1 MRLKLNVDKESLLF
15 SIVVVV
21 IYVLVFYRLL
31 VASYFSLIDLEPP
44 PPHLQFPSSTP
55 IDYYAHGAVSEIG
68 LGVYIYYYLS
78 LIFGSWN
85 LIKIF
90 AFIPFPVG
98 TISFYYVAKYFT
110 NDLKKSPLRIILR
123 YIVPFIYILN
133 LGTTQI
139 FYTGDSPTVL
149 LIYSFMPLVY
159 YLSYKIYKYKNLNYF
174 IILTIIV
181 SVLNV
186 LFYQAFYYAF
196 LFEVPIL
203 IIAIVD
209 SIKLH
214 FKSILLILLADV
226 IAFLSNVSQEIA
238 FELFVV
244 PAVSHISTFPVIEV
258 ASFPTFLLI
267 SIFIL
272 LVIFGVYEKNRLL
285 ISSTIPLG
293 LLLFIFTYFSITPVH
308 IPLIGSII
316 LSLTTFESKI
326 FMFAIGLISISL
338 IHVRIKKLFLFVI
351 LIIILSSF
359 LPSIAY
365 YPLHD
370 TYDLFTFNPVKYEV
384 NYTAL
389 STIYRYLSEHDPL
402 FTAMYSST
410 GTISPVYQSVIP
422 MISGVITNLSEENL
436 TLQGIK
442 YIISTQEL
450 NYSYLVLVYNVS
462 NEYYIYYN
470 EGFHGISYFLNG
482 TPANVK
488 LENGEIIGE
497 RNAVVLIYYNPYWT
511 NATDYNNY
519 ILLRGNIS
527 RFAYTTIQDFLMSID
542 VISLISP
549 FIILMLRKI
558 LNVI

>member
-1 MRLKLNVDKESLLF
+1 MRLKLNVDKESLFF
-15 SIVVVV
+15 SIVVIA

-44 PPHLQFPSSTP
+44 PPYLQFPSIAP

-78 LIFGSWN
+78 LVFGSWN
-85 LIKIF
+85 LIKVL

-110 NDLKKSPLRIILR
+110 KDLKNGPLRIILR
-123 YIVPFIYILN
+123 YIVPFIYVLN
-133 LGTTQI
+133 PGSAQI
-139 FYTGDSPTVL
+139 FYTGDSPSVL

-159 YLSYKIYKYKNLNYF
+159 YLSYKIYKYKNLNDF
-174 IILTIIV
+174 IILTIIT
-181 SVLNV
+181 SILNV

-196 LFEVPIL
+196 IFEVPIL

-226 IAFLSNVSQEIA
+226 IAFLSDVSQEIA

-244 PAVSHISTFPVIEV
+244 PTVSHISTFPIIEV
-258 ASFPTFLLI
+258 SSFPTFLLI

-272 LVIFGVYEKNRLL
+272 LVIFGIHEKNKLL

-293 LLLFIFTYFSITPVH
+293 LLLFLFTYFSITPVH

-326 FMFAIGLISISL
+326 FMFAVGLISISL

-351 LIIILSSF
+351 LIIIISSF

-365 YPLHD
+365 YPLHN

-389 STIYRYLSEHDPL
+389 SAIYQYLSEHNPL
-402 FTAMYSST
+402 FTVMYSPT

-422 MISGVITNLSEENL
+422 MISGVVTNLSEENL
-436 TLQGIK
+436 TLQSIK

-462 NEYYIYYN
+462 NKYFIYYN

-482 TPANVK
+482 TPANIK
-488 LENGEIIGE
+488 LKNGEIIGE

-527 RFAYTTIQDFLMSID
+527 KFTYATIQNFLMMID
-542 VISLISP
+542 IISLISP
-549 FIILMLRKI
+549 FIILVLRKI

>member
-244 PAVSHISTFPVIEV
+244 PTVSHISTFPVIEV
-258 ASFPTFLLI
+258 SSFPTFLLI

-272 LVIFGVYEKNRLL
+272 LVIFGIYEKNRLL

-410 GTISPVYQSVIP
+410 GTISPVYQSFIP

>member
-365 YPLHD
+365 YPLRD

>member
-133 LGTTQI
+133 PGTAQI

-244 PAVSHISTFPVIEV
+244 PTVSHISTFPVIEV
-258 ASFPTFLLI
+258 SSFPTFLLI

-272 LVIFGVYEKNRLL
+272 LVIFGIYEKNRLL

-410 GTISPVYQSVIP
+410 GTISPVYQSFIP